1 MVRVRFR
8 LGPFLFL
15 CVVFTRME
23 ERIDTDADPMQPES
37 EAAEAHYVWQY
48 FTVENH
54 TEAKKGGSKNALC
67 MFCDKVFSGCST
79 ARAAAHLLGRPVM
92 GQHKAGIQACV
103 AINKKDDDRR
113 GSLRQA
119 RKTVGEA
126 VRVKEHSLAGIKR
139 KQQVLDEL
147 ATPSPKQKSV
157 ESSLTGSQT
166 TGSKEVDAAIASF
179 VYEKPWWPEL
189 AMVGMRVL
197 SQVISASSCERNW
210 SAHGHIHTKIRNR
223 LDPATTEKLVY
234 VYSNSKLVTATRDA
248 DKLKMFAWDNE
259 DV

>member
-1 MVRVRFR
+1 
-8 LGPFLFL
+8 
-15 CVVFTRME
+15 ME
-23 ERIDTDADPMQPES
+23 STPMRTPCSLKAKPQKHIMFGNILQLKIILKQRKADPRMHF
-37 EAAEAHYVWQY
+37 ACFVIR
-48 FTVENH
+48 
-54 TEAKKGGSKNALC
+54 
-67 MFCDKVFSGCST
+67 FSGCST

-92 GQHKAGIQACV
+92 SQHKAGIQACV
-103 AINKKDDDRR
+103 EINKKDDDRR

-179 VYEKPWWPEL
+179 VY
-189 AMVGMRVL
+189 
-197 SQVISASSCERNW
+197 
-210 SAHGHIHTKIRNR
+210 
-223 LDPATTEKLVY
+223 
-234 VYSNSKLVTATRDA
+234 
-248 DKLKMFAWDNE
+248 
-259 DV
+259 

>member
-1 MVRVRFR
+1 M
-8 LGPFLFL
+8 
-15 CVVFTRME
+15 RME
-23 ERIDTDADPMQPES
+23 DRIDADADPMQPES

-92 GQHKAGIQACV
+92 SQHKAGIQACV
-103 AINKKDDDRR
+103 EINKKDDDRR

-179 VYEKPWWPEL
+179 VYENGISFNVADSPSFGRMIDKSMKFAKQNPLQSYKTPSRKKLSGEL
-189 AMVGMRVL
+189 LDQACKVRQEWEERIGPDCR
-197 SQVISASSCERNW
+197 SC
-210 SAHGHIHTKIRNR
+210 HP
-223 LDPATTEKLVY
+223 D
-234 VYSNSKLVTATRDA
+234 
-248 DKLKMFAWDNE
+248 
-259 DV
+259 